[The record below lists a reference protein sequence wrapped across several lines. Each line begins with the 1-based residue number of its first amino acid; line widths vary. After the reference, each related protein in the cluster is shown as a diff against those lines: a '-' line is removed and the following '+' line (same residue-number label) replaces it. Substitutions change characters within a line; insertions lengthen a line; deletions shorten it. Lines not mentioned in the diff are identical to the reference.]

1 MAKSKEHPSARLAEI
16 IAEAEKAVTKTTDPE
31 LRRIAFDRVLQHLLQ
46 TGLPERTVTHKTT
59 PIQTVRAKK
68 AEKDSA
74 KPGPKAWLQE
84 LADEGFFKTPKTN
97 AAIRAALD
105 EGGHILKPTD
115 LTFPLSSLV
124 KEKVLRRKKMAP
136 EEGGKS
142 QVHWH
147 NW

>member
-1 MAKSKEHPSARLAEI
+1 MAKSKEHPSTQLAEM

-46 TGLPERTVTHKTT
+46 TGLPERTVAPKIATT
-59 PIQTVRAKK
+59 QTARAKK
-68 AEKDSA
+68 AKKDST

-84 LADEGFFKTPKTN
+84 LADEGFFKIPKTN

-105 EGGHILKPTD
+105 ERGHMLKPTD